1 MRLLLLSSATN
12 AKFEG
17 ICFEAGKK
25 MHQVTMGNSQLHS
38 LILMHVHENIL
49 DNIDLTDVVLILLKE
64 KAAPNI
70 FFGNESV
77 ATTRV

>member
-1 MRLLLLSSATN
+1 
-12 AKFEG
+12 
-17 ICFEAGKK
+17 
-25 MHQVTMGNSQLHS
+25 MGNSQLHS

-64 KAAPNI
+64 KTAPHV
-70 FFGNESV
+70 FFGSESV

>member
-1 MRLLLLSSATN
+1 
-12 AKFEG
+12 
-17 ICFEAGKK
+17 
-25 MHQVTMGNSQLHS
+25 MGNSQLHS

-64 KAAPNI
+64 KAAANI